1 MSVIR
6 SLLESKI
13 TWAIILLFIFY
24 ITFVFSEKYASILEL
39 KVYIY
44 ELNDEIKG
52 LEEENQLLAE
62 KINLLNTNP
71 YIEKLA
77 REELDMV
84 NPNEILYKAT
94 KNQ

>member
-6 SLLESKI
+6 SLFESKF

-24 ITFVFSEKYASILEL
+24 ITFVFSEKYADILEL

-44 ELNDEIKG
+44 ELNDEIIDLKEG
-52 LEEENQLLAE
+52 NKLLAE

-71 YIEKLA
+71 YIEKIA

-84 NPNEILYKAT
+84 KPNEILYKAT
-94 KNQ
+94 RIQ

>member
-1 MSVIR
+1 MSGIR

-39 KVYIY
+39 RVYIY
-44 ELNDEIKG
+44 ELNNEIKG

-84 NPNEILYKAT
+84 NPNEILYKAS